1 MEIGGVS
8 SPKDIEG
15 KPVASANNNEI
26 TLIFI
31 DVILVLPLLPFAPIP
46 VRPD

>member
-15 KPVASANNNEI
+15 RPVASANNNEI
-26 TLIFI
+26 TLIFTG
-31 DVILVLPLLPFAPIP
+31 VILGLLL
-46 VRPD
+46 